1 MPASETESDA
11 LRLAGTVCNGS
22 RACDSNYCDT
32 PFESDDDDDGDDD
45 DDSIVCLFTND
56 DG

>member
-32 PFESDDDDDGDDD
+32 PFESDDDYGDDD